1 MPLIKSSRI
10 VGMRILALAMACLFA
25 ACTDSDSDNFKWVI
39 VSNPS
44 GGEVKH
50 GGLVFTWRHSSKSF
64 SVIGGATNAGRA
76 VVLRVAER
84 GGRFGADPNE
94 TREIYLAADSD
105 AVVVVRR
112 DGGEIYS
119 PALSAGLQTV
129 SGAMGVRHAPDSAT
143 ALRVETFTEII
154 HIAAAGNLLLV
165 ETPSGI
171 FARRP
176 GEAAKVFP
184 VGSAI
189 DALGDDYLIREPGGR
204 RTLIKPPPPTP
215 VGSQA
220 VHDGRRGSYRFYSY
234 ANEFSAELSA
244 ARFKVMDGSSGI
256 ALDGSFPTGAGG
268 ALDTAFRAVLPARN
282 HNLLMIR
289 TPR

>member
-1 MPLIKSSRI
+1 
-10 VGMRILALAMACLFA
+10 MRILALAVACLFA
-25 ACTDSDSDNFKWVI
+25 ACTDSDNVTWVI

-44 GGEVKH
+44 GGGVKR
-50 GGLVFTWRHSSKSF
+50 GGLVFTWRYSSKSF

-94 TREIYLAADSD
+94 TREIYLGTDSD

-143 ALRVETFTEII
+143 ALRVETLTEII

-165 ETPSGI
+165 ETPQGI

-176 GEAAKVFP
+176 GEAAMVFP
-184 VGSAI
+184 VGSEIA
-189 DALGDDYLIREPGGR
+189 ALGVDYLIREPGGR
-204 RTLIKPPPPTP
+204 RTLVKPPPPTP

-234 ANEFSAELSA
+234 RNEFSAELSA
-244 ARFKVMDGSSGI
+244 ARFEVMDGSSGM
-256 ALDGSFPTGAGG
+256 ALDGAFPTGARG

-282 HNLLMIR
+282 HNLLIIR